1 MSQEE
6 VYIDFSFLDSLSAA
20 DDKFKREVISIF
32 LANTPGSV
40 EKLDEIV
47 HNQEEWEEIYKQAHY
62 LKSSF
67 SVIKISHINELLQKI
82 EQLAK
87 KETRRTEI
95 EAATKELVEIFDKAL
110 PLLIHERDSLG
121 GGPDNNNAD
130 MD

>member
-6 VYIDFSFLDSLSAA
+6 VYIDFSFLDSLSAT

-40 EKLDEIV
+40 EKLEEIV
-47 HNQEEWEEIYKQAHY
+47 RNQEDWEEIYKQAHY

-87 KETRRTEI
+87 KETKRSEI
-95 EAATKELVEIFDKAL
+95 EAATKELVEIFNKAL
-110 PLLIHERDSLG
+110 PLLIHERDSIG
-121 GGPDNNNAD
+121 GAQDRSAVD
-130 MD
+130 